1 MGHYKIVLP
10 SLFFIAKSVY
20 TILHQNI
27 DTGTKPFSTI
37 FLRPLRILE
46 KWKMREIHVFFM
58 YFAYQILNQVKKT
71 MGRSAELL
79 DAIRNLMVALHLIK
93 GFSSKVYIQ
102 MLVHVPAADVN
113 ARVMLAQ
120 FFLQIFYA
128 TFISFLLYAGS

>member
-58 YFAYQILNQVKKT
+58 YFAYQILNQVKKNHGEVCRT
-71 MGRSAELL
+71 ARCYPQSYGCIAS
-79 DAIRNLMVALHLIK
+79 HQ
-93 GFSSKVYIQ
+93 GF
-102 MLVHVPAADVN
+102 LVEGIYTN
-113 ARVMLAQ
+113 ARPCPCC
-120 FFLQIFYA
+120 
-128 TFISFLLYAGS
+128 